1 MGTLITPQ
9 DIPDPTKQLMIQNLF
24 GVFAIPGST
33 ENEYAMKAIMR
44 TLSLLQ
50 VGGCQAVCLSIC
62 LYLSVHLSLFVCPFV
77 STCSVICLCLLCSF
91 ALLALSGCLHLLCP
105 FVSACLTICLHFCHG
120 HATYKSPCRSV
131 RRSVTLCL
139 FLHFWAF

>member
-24 GVFAIPGST
+24 GVFALPGST

-50 VGGCQAVCLSIC
+50 VGGCQAVCLSNVHLPLFVCSFVSICSVIC
-62 LYLSVHLSLFVCPFV
+62 LYLLCSFV
-77 STCSVICLCLLCSF
+77 STCSVRLSP
-91 ALLALSGCLHLLCP
+91 LALSICLGLFYHLSPFFFP
-105 FVSACLTICLHFCHG
+105 FVSVSVSICLYL
-120 HATYKSPCRSV
+120 AVYLS
-131 RRSVTLCL
+131 L
-139 FLHFWAF
+139 FLIPFIST